1 MTEEIIEVS
10 IKQEDYVDAAT
21 NRKESGISSQ
31 KNTTQFQP
39 FYFLAL
45 AISLNPVIFS
55 IFISNGYSH
64 SN

>member
-31 KNTTQFQP
+31 KNTTQF
-39 FYFLAL
+39 
-45 AISLNPVIFS
+45 
-55 IFISNGYSH
+55 
-64 SN
+64 